1 MSNIIE
7 KLGAYQ
13 ILTNLLPGIFFS
25 LCLELLF
32 GMSLP
37 TENIVEDI
45 VVYYFMGFII
55 SRIGSLIIEPF
66 LKKIN
71 FIKFAPYNEFVKALK
86 KDSKIDILSELNNFL
101 RSLLTCV
108 TLLPLIKFGQ
118 ELSVKCPCLSEFYV
132 WIIIIVIFLLFLFS
146 YRKQTNYVRKR
157 VDVVNEQTDENKM

>member
-25 LCLELLF
+25 LCLEFLF
-32 GMSLP
+32 DISLP

-45 VVYYFMGFII
+45 VIYYFIGFII

-86 KDSKIDILSELNNFL
+86 KDSKIDTLSELNNFL
-101 RSLLTCV
+101 RSLLTSV
-108 TLLPLIKFGQ
+108 TLLPLVKLGQ
-118 ELSVKCPCLSEFYV
+118 ELSIKCPCLSEFYV
-132 WIIIIVIFLLFLFS
+132 WIILIVIFLLFLFS
-146 YRKQTNYVRKR
+146 YQKQTNYVRKR
-157 VDVVNEQTDENKM
+157 VDVIKEHPDENKV

>member
-1 MSNIIE
+1 M
-7 KLGAYQ
+7 
-13 ILTNLLPGIFFS
+13 
-25 LCLELLF
+25 
-32 GMSLP
+32 
-37 TENIVEDI
+37 
-45 VVYYFMGFII
+45 
-55 SRIGSLIIEPF
+55 
-66 LKKIN
+66 KKIN